1 MLLFVGVWGDVDF
14 VVVISAIDV
23 VFIFALDLKAM
34 SHGKLRASPAL
45 IRSF

>member
-14 VVVISAIDV
+14 VAVISAIDV

-34 SHGKLRASPAL
+34 GHGKLRASPAL